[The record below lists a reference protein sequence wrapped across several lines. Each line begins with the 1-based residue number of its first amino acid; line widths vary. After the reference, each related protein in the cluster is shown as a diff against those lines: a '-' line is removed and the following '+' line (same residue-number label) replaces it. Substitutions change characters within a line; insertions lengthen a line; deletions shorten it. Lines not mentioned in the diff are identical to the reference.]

1 MSELDFGALRA
12 LIVDDEMFSRKVL
25 SQVLNRVGIRD
36 VVDAE
41 GGAEALAMLNE
52 LADQRLDVIVA
63 DIRMPDMDG
72 YELTRRIRYG
82 TVAAHKDV
90 AIVILSGHLSDE
102 NLRHARTHKIDA
114 LVAKPASVDVLKLEI
129 AEAIKRAAARRNP
142 TE

>member
-1 MSELDFGALRA
+1 MSDLDYGALRA

-41 GGAEALAMLNE
+41 GGAEALAKLSE
-52 LADQRLDVIVA
+52 L
-63 DIRMPDMDG
+63 
-72 YELTRRIRYG
+72 
-82 TVAAHKDV
+82 AAHKDV
-90 AIVILSGHLSDE
+90 AIVIMSGDLSGE

-129 AEAIKRAAARRNP
+129 PEAIKRAEARRNP
-142 TE
+142 TG

>member
-25 SQVLNRVGIRD
+25 SQGLNRVGIRD

-41 GGAEALAMLNE
+41 GGDEALAKLSE

-90 AIVILSGHLSDE
+90 AIVILSGDLSDE

-129 AEAIKRAAARRNP
+129 AEAIKRAEARQKS
-142 TE
+142 TG